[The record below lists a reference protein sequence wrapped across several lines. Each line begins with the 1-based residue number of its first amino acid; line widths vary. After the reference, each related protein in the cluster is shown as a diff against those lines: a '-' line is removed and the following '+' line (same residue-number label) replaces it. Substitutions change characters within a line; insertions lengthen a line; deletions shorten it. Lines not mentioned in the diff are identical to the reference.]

1 MPTILNRCILAGG
14 NDPIAQELMKGR
26 TNVSRK
32 NLQYLSIAIVA
43 AGVFLAVWLGRGTAQ
58 PASGSPKIEADD
70 IGGVVTSAKGPEAGV
85 WVIAETTDLPTRY
98 IKEVVTDDRGRYVIP
113 DLPKANYS
121 VWARGYG
128 LVDSPKAQSAPG
140 KIVDLKPTVAPDK
153 KTAAMLYPANYWYSM
168 LKVPEKNEFPG
179 TGPTGN
185 GIAPTIKNQGQWI
198 HLIKTDSC
206 ESCHQIG
213 NQWTRT
219 IPPLF
224 KNFDSPAQAWAR
236 RVKSGQA
243 GRAMVGGLGQLG
255 PERATTEFG
264 SWTDRIAHGELPAE
278 APPRPQGVE
287 RNVVI
292 TQWDWADPK
301 AYLHDEIST
310 DKRNPTLNANGLIY
324 GSPEE
329 SRDYLPVL
337 DPLHNTTSQVKV
349 PYRDPDTPG
358 QPPPLEPS
366 AVWGDEAIWDSH
378 TTVHNPM
385 FDQTGRL
392 WFTSRLRAPENP
404 AFCKEG
410 SSHPSAKLTPVA
422 RSGRQLAVYDPKTK
436 QVSLID
442 TCFGTHHLL
451 FAEDA
456 NNTLWTS
463 GGGGGGVVGWL
474 NTKVWDQTHD
484 AAKAQGWTALVL
496 DTNGN
501 GKRDPYEDSEQSVAT
516 APSGESLGTSS
527 ALPHIS
533 TDPKKDTRLNAG
545 FYGVAIGADGSIW
558 GSIVGFPGGIVRIT
572 PGSNP
577 PETTLAEYYEVPWN
591 NPKAKVQGYSPR
603 GMDVDR
609 NNVAWVALGS
619 GHLASFDRRKCT
631 GPLNG
636 PKATGQHCPEGWTLY
651 PSPGPNFKNVKD
663 SGSADSHYYDW
674 VDQFDTLGLG
684 KNTPIATG
692 NGSDSLLALQ
702 NGKWVV
708 MRVPYP
714 LGFFAKGMDGRI
726 DDPKTGW
733 KGKGVWTTWGT
744 RTAFHSETGKG
755 TMAKVVHFQIRPDP
769 LAD

>member
-1 MPTILNRCILAGG
+1 MTKIKMTGKSSKYLG
-14 NDPIAQELMKGR
+14 IA
-26 TNVSRK
+26 V
-32 NLQYLSIAIVA
+32 
-43 AGVFLAVWLGRGTAQ
+43 LAVICMAAWMGRSNGQ
-58 PASGSPKIEADD
+58 QGSASVSVKADE
-70 IGGVVTSAKGPEAGV
+70 IGGVVSSSKGPEAGV

-98 IKEVVTDDRGRYVIP
+98 IKEVVTDDRGRFLIP
-113 DLPKANYS
+113 ALPKANYT

-128 LVDSPKAQSAPG
+128 LVDSPKLQAAPG
-140 KIVDLKPTVAPDK
+140 KSVDLKPAIAPDA
-153 KTAAMLYPANYWYSM
+153 KTAAKLYPGNYWYGL

-179 TGPTGN
+179 TGPEGN
-185 GIAPTIKNQGQWI
+185 GISPNVKSQAQWI

-206 ESCHQIG
+206 ESCHQLG
-213 NQWTRT
+213 GEYTRT
-219 IPPLF
+219 IPAMF
-224 KNFDSPAQAWAR
+224 KNFDSPAKAWER
-236 RVKSGQA
+236 RVRSGQA
-243 GRAMVGGLGQLG
+243 GTAMVSGLGQLG
-255 PERATTEFG
+255 PQRATAEFG
-264 SWTDRIAHGELPAE
+264 SWSDRIAHGEIPAQ

-310 DKRNPTLNANGLIY
+310 DKRNPNLNPNGLIY

-329 SRDYLPVL
+329 SRDALPVL
-337 DPLHNTTSQVKV
+337 DPVHNTTSWVKV
-349 PYRDPDTPG
+349 PYRDANTPG
-358 QPPPLEPS
+358 QPKPLEAS

-378 TTVHNPM
+378 VTVHNPM
-385 FDQTGRL
+385 FDNTGRV
-392 WFTSRLRAPENP
+392 WFTSRLRAPDNP
-404 AFCKEG
+404 AWCKAG
-410 SSHPSAKLTPVA
+410 SSHPSAKITPVD

-436 QVSLID
+436 QVSLVD
-442 TCFGTHHLL
+442 TCYATHHLL

-463 GGGGGGVVGWL
+463 SGGGGGVVGWL

-484 AAKAQGWTALVL
+484 AQKAQGWTALVL

-501 GKRDPYEDSEQSVAT
+501 GKRDPYEDVDQNVAT
-516 APSGESLGTSS
+516 TATGESLGNSA
-527 ALPHIS
+527 ALPRIAA
-533 TDPKKDTRLNAG
+533 DPKKDTRLNAA
-545 FYGVAIGADGSIW
+545 FYGLAIGTDGSIW
-558 GSIVGFPGGIVRIT
+558 GSVLGFPGGIVRVT

-577 PETTLAEYYEVPWN
+577 SETALAEYYEVPWN
-591 NPKAKVQGYSPR
+591 NPKAKVQGFSPR
-603 GMDVDR
+603 GMDIDR
-609 NNVAWVALGS
+609 NNIAWVVLGS
-619 GHLASFDRRKCT
+619 GHLASFDRSKCK

-714 LGFFAKGMDGRI
+714 MGFFAKGMDGRI
-726 DDPKTGW
+726 DDPSAGW

-744 RTAFHSETGKG
+744 RTPFHSETGKG
-755 TMAKVVHFQIRPDP
+755 TMDKVVHFQLRPNP